1 MPTPWSSIAGC
12 FELKSWSMFSDWCF
26 LPVEVKHMIVTDKA
40 TQYYNR
46 VNNKLALGKGH
57 CTETIMLRHVGVV
70 ICTKIITLYTQN

>member
-1 MPTPWSSIAGC
+1 
-12 FELKSWSMFSDWCF
+12 
-26 LPVEVKHMIVTDKA
+26 MIVTDKA

-70 ICTKIITLYTQN
+70 ICTKLLPFTLKTKFRSSFGFENFQN